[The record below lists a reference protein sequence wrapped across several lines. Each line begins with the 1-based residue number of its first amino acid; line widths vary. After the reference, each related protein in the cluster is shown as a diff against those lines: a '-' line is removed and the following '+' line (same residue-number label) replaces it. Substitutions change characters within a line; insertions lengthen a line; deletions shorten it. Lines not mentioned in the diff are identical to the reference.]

1 MKNTIKN
8 LFDFQKF
15 TANKNLAQLIEKTEL
30 KYKRELSDDDLAF
43 VNAAG
48 DANAVMRSSRKT
60 EGIDDD

>member
-1 MKNTIKN
+1 MKNIVKN

-60 EGIDDD
+60 EGINDD